1 MLPDGYV
8 TMHAYDNS
16 VDSMPN
22 VQSRTQEVA
31 RYALL
36 LVSSQLLHIDLL
48 RMWFAYTAA

>member
-1 MLPDGYV
+1 
-8 TMHAYDNS
+8 MHAYDIS

-22 VQSRTQEVA
+22 VRSRTQEVA

-36 LVSSQLLHIDLL
+36 LVSSQLPHIDLL